1 MAEFMAMT
9 CGICNEPFE
18 KDLLGKEVEA
28 LLCCGHIF
36 HSDCVRKFENQSDI
50 ILRVCYDCKK
60 DYSKL
65 GTFKLTP
72 AFQTIQLEILNT
84 PRGEY
89 CGVGEH
95 KGEIKALKIEIK
107 NLKGQMKKDAKI
119 AAEQQKSAEL
129 KETIAKNKIRRL
141 VTDVRDLNSSMMKY
155 IDASDFETEDE
166 TVVAAVEAQAQ
177 SQGQAH
183 VLQTQTQ
190 SHIST
195 STRSKDKEG
204 SVSTSADAKTDTKAG
219 GGNSNASDTKTED
232 GKKASQKTVTIS
244 TKPSRSGSK
253 RK

>member
-119 AAEQQKSAEL
+119 AAEQQKSTEL

-166 TVVAAVEAQAQ
+166 TVVAAVEAQA
-177 SQGQAH
+177 H

-190 SHIST
+190 SHI

-219 GGNSNASDTKTED
+219 DRNSNASDTKTED